1 MSKLR
6 RKMFTIPIPSRLKP
20 EDSSRF
26 CYVNFGY
33 SPDCKYNPKSC
44 PRRAQSISC
53 DCWHAIAPLS
63 SSSSSASVNLNVSF
77 KWISLLLTKWLNGT
91 LRMGPFFTRIKKASN
106 YEAGSERER
115 IRARVS
121 HCCSCSAMVVV
132 ALPYN
137 RSTVDG
143 QLRLL
148 WEGLSLVKSRV
159 NVTLIVT
166 GFTQCFTA
174 AVSITIRFLLLP
186 QRRLFPPL
194 FLW

>member
-1 MSKLR
+1 
-6 RKMFTIPIPSRLKP
+6 MFTIPIPSRVKH
-20 EDSSRF
+20 EDNQSF

-33 SPDCKYNPKSC
+33 SPDCKSSPKSC
-44 PRRAQSISC
+44 PRRAQRISC
-53 DCWHAIAPLS
+53 DCWKAISPPTS
-63 SSSSSASVNLNVSF
+63 YVNLNVSF
-77 KWISLLLTKWLNGT
+77 VFKNRWELCGCHFSRRGTETKKESL
-91 LRMGPFFTRIKKASN
+91 
-106 YEAGSERER
+106 EVR
-115 IRARVS
+115 IRAARVS
-121 HCCSCSAMVVV
+121 LLPLLSCEACC
-132 ALPYN
+132 PTTID
-137 RSTVDG
+137 RRW
-143 QLRLL
+143 LRLL